1 MANAPHTA
9 TIVTMMKDEGPYL
22 LEWVAFHR
30 LIGFDNICVYFN
42 DCSDGTS
49 QMLARLEEMGELR
62 AFPNLVPEGKKP
74 QPNALTLAE
83 KNPAITRSEWVMVMD
98 ADEFLHIKTGDG
110 HLRDL
115 LAALPE
121 GTDALALTWR
131 IMGSN
136 GVEAW
141 NPGLVT
147 EQYTRGARDDF
158 RKGWGVKTMFR
169 PFENMKFGIHR
180 PSIKQRKTSP
190 QREAALL
197 DQLWVNGS
205 GRPLTKRFKAEAWR
219 SSTHTVG
226 YDLAEVRHFAT
237 RSLENFLLRDLRG
250 NVNNKTGKY
259 DPAYFAIFDRNED
272 PHDGLKQHLPALK
285 DQRDAYLADPV
296 LAELQSGAEAFHQA
310 RLDRLKARADYDVR
324 LHALRTAGAVP
335 YEALAQVLYTQSL
348 PPEAKKQVAGLQAKG
363 VPDSHIAQMIAQSP
377 LIKQIERAT
386 DDADAAE
393 YAAMGISLT

>member
-1 MANAPHTA
+1 MA
-9 TIVTMMKDEGPYL
+9 V
-22 LEWVAFHR
+22 
-30 LIGFDNICVYFN
+30 GFTDILVYTN

-74 QPNALTLAE
+74 QPNALNLAE
-83 KNPAITRSEWVMVMD
+83 KNPAITQSDWVLVMD
-98 ADEFLHIKTGDG
+98 ADEFLHVKTGDG
-110 HLRDL
+110 HLRGL

-136 GVEAW
+136 GLEAW

-158 RKGWGVKTMFR
+158 RKGWGVKTLFC

-180 PSIKQRKTSP
+180 PSIKQRNTSP

-226 YDLAEVRHFAT
+226 YDLAEVKHFAT

-285 DQRDAYLADPV
+285 DKRDAYLADPV
-296 LAELQSGAEAFHQA
+296 LAELQTRAEAFHQA
-310 RLDRLKARADYDVR
+310 RLDRLKARADYDTR
-324 LHALRTAGAVP
+324 LQALRTAGAVP
-335 YEALAQVLYTQSL
+335 YEALSQVLYTQSL

-386 DDADAAE
+386 DEADAAE